1 MRNHFRITGASV
13 PGSDH
18 TQVGKPFWKNDQDA
32 YFLCQDEF
40 FTIGIVA
47 DGCGSGESSEV
58 GAKIGVRLLA
68 KEIADSL
75 NRESPSFEPAI
86 PWRSIAC
93 RLDSRIFDLSNAM
106 GGKMAKTVEEHFLFS
121 FVGFVVTPLKTTLF
135 HCGDGSY
142 AVNGRVTNLGP
153 FPNNA
158 PPYFAYRTLRMDP
171 GLEIATVEFDTS
183 EIESVA
189 VATDGTDCF
198 ADYPSTLGEWLSTDA
213 VFNNPDAL
221 RRRLAVMNRE
231 RIVNG
236 LLVPGPLKD
245 DTTLAIARRKVASS
259 DEDPI

>member
-1 MRNHFRITGASV
+1 MRNLFQTAGASV

-32 YFLCQDEF
+32 YFLCQEEF

-75 NRESPSFEPAI
+75 IRELPLFEPVI
-86 PWRSIAC
+86 PWCLISC
-93 RLDSRIFDLSNAM
+93 RLDAWIANLAEAM
-106 GGKMAKTVEEHFLFS
+106 GGRIAKTVEEFFLFS
-121 FVGFVVTPLKTTLF
+121 FVGFVITPTKTTVF

-142 AVNGRVTNLGP
+142 AVNGQVTNLGP

-158 PPYFAYRTLRMDP
+158 PPYFAYRTLRMNP
-171 GLEIATVEFDTS
+171 GLEIGTVEFATEDV
-183 EIESVA
+183 ESVA
-189 VATDGTDCF
+189 VATDGTDYF
-198 ADYPSTLGEWLSTDA
+198 ADYPETLRGWLSTDA
-213 VFNNPDAL
+213 VFQNPDAL

-231 RIVNG
+231 RIMNG
-236 LLVPGPLKD
+236 LLIPGPLKD
-245 DTTLAIARRKVASS
+245 DTTLAIARRSVTLS
-259 DEDPI
+259 D